1 MKRNT
6 GRRQWAPA
14 SSGVQMQRLRERRK
28 LDVVD
33 VADKLGVHIR
43 AIEAIEQGEEPQQWM
58 IAQLDELYRMDH
70 IDWEKLY
77 PPTDAELDRQRE
89 YAERRADL
97 TKRVAALGPEDEPVR
112 FRG

>member
-1 MKRNT
+1 VKHNT